1 MFDVVLQDCRICC
14 RFGIG
19 KFDLVYLLAKCSEE
33 VWGTGWIDM
42 KLMRNS
48 EIAVS
53 TFIMSLIAVIAAG
66 CVFFY
71 DRKLVIPLLLLCAAF
86 IAVFLISSFW
96 RYKRITKLSNDIDR
110 ILHGEENI
118 NIENYTEGDIGV
130 LRSEVYKMTI
140 RLREQKS
147 GLLQDK
153 VYLADLLAD
162 ISHQIRTPLT
172 SINILVSM
180 ISDPDMSEEKRE
192 QTVHKLYG
200 LLSRIDWLITALL
213 KMSKLDAGTI
223 RFHKEKV
230 TMKELLDKA
239 CMPVRVPIELRGQEL
254 DIMAEGELECDVA
267 WTCEA
272 IGNIVKNCMEHTPDG
287 GKITVR
293 GTKNPLYSE
302 IVITDSGS
310 GISSED
316 LPHIFERFYKGRS
329 SEDKGGF
336 GIGLALARMIVTE
349 QNGTIKADNSS
360 DGGAVFSIRLY
371 EATV

>member
-1 MFDVVLQDCRICC
+1 
-14 RFGIG
+14 
-19 KFDLVYLLAKCSEE
+19 
-33 VWGTGWIDM
+33 M